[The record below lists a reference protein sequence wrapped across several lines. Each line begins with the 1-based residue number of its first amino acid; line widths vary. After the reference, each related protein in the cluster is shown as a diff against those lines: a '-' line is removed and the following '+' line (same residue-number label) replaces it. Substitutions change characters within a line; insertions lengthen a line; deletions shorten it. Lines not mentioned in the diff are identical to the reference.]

1 MRKIDYCIISLLAT
15 AAVLCYIGLPLAAY
29 FFIISSTIGF
39 IDGRKNKVKAAQIIN
54 AIFILLNVATIIRS
68 VVENGKLFW

>member
-1 MRKIDYCIISLLAT
+1 MRKIDYCMISLLAT
-15 AAVLCYIGLPLAAY
+15 AAVLCYIGLPIAAY

-39 IDGRKNKVKAAQIIN
+39 VDGKRNKCKAAQIIN
-54 AIFILLNVATIIRS
+54 AIFIMLNVATIVRS